1 MTRTT
6 QSALTLTLF
15 ALLCLNA
22 CTAPID
28 IETNDSK
35 PVIVIYGCL
44 TETLSYQQVRISG
57 SSPYFDGR
65 QNTSVPRAVASIH
78 SSDNQ
83 IFDLVEDPDEEGLYL
98 TARPMAAAPGNTY
111 TLNVEVDFDGDGVVE
126 TYSATTVMPQP
137 AVIDSISIKPLT
149 IMGYRHYALSLF
161 AQDAPSDDYYLARFV
176 INDTIAAYHI
186 TDLTVF
192 SDESVNGQYFNDVA
206 LWYFDDMD
214 SDFPFG
220 SDVEIDTAFFV
231 RPGYRIALLF
241 SRIEQGYFNFV
252 NQCQREKNGENP
264 FFGGPASNIE
274 TNISNGG
281 VGYFTAFS
289 TATME
294 AVVPE
299 PAEK

>member
-1 MTRTT
+1 MTHTT
-6 QSALTLTLF
+6 KSVLTLSV
-15 ALLCLNA
+15 LLWLSA
-22 CTAPID
+22 CTAPIA

-44 TETLSYQQVRISG
+44 TEGLAYQKVLISG
-57 SSPYFDGR
+57 SSPYFDEKR
-65 QNTSVPRAVASIH
+65 NTHVPDAVASIY

-83 IFDLVEDPDEEGLYL
+83 VFDLMEDPDEEGVYM
-98 TARPMAAAPGNTY
+98 TSRPMAAIPGITY

-126 TYSATTVMPQP
+126 TYSASTVMPQP
-137 AVIDSISIKPLT
+137 AVIDSITIKPLT

-161 AQDAPSDDYYLARFV
+161 AQDALSADYYLARFI
-176 INDTIAAYHI
+176 INDTIEAHHI

-192 SDESVNGQYFNDVA
+192 SDEGVNGQYFNDVA

-214 SDFPFG
+214 SDFSFSG
-220 SDVEIDTAFFV
+220 NIEIDTTFFV
-231 RPGYRIALLF
+231 RPGYSIALLF

-252 NQCQREKNGENP
+252 NQCQQEKNGENP
-264 FFGGPASNIE
+264 FFGGPPSNIE

-289 TATME
+289 TAKME
-294 AVVPE
+294 TVVPE
-299 PAEK
+299 PAGK